1 MKIQFTFTLGGGDLT
16 KKVTIVADCPSEPS
30 IRHSHHGFILTPIDD
45 FEVTET
51 ELMDDYR
58 QYLTLGP
65 HSDSTLV
72 VEPTG
77 MAYPFSLK
85 LPKIIKK

>member
-1 MKIQFTFTLGGGDLT
+1 MKIQFTFTLGGGYLT
-16 KKVTIVADCPSEPS
+16 KKVTIVADCPCEPT
-30 IRHSHHGFILTPIDD
+30 IRHSPHGVIISPVDD

-51 ELMDDYR
+51 ELIDDYR
-58 QYLTLGP
+58 QYITFSP

-77 MAYPFSLK
+77 MAYPFCLK
-85 LPKIIKK
+85 FPKVISK